1 MNSKAA
7 HVAVAGP
14 MPADARKVLV
24 IKLGALGDFI
34 QALAAARVIRDYHV
48 GARITLLTTEPFK
61 DFARACPYFD
71 VVESDG
77 RPRDPQDV
85 ARLLARIRAA
95 RYDAVYDL
103 QTSGR
108 TSNYYLG
115 LRPWPPRWSGIA
127 PGCSHPHA
135 NPEREAMHTL
145 DRLADQLHE
154 AGLGPA
160 GGYPIG
166 QAPLPDLSWIRLAL
180 RDPPSLQPAYFGIN
194 GPYVLMIPGA
204 SAHRPEKRWPPER
217 YGELARRIAEKGLTP
232 VVIGAADERDAG
244 AMVSRMEPR
253 AKNLVTRTNLFQIAT
268 LAAQAHASVGNDTGP
283 MHIAAAAGSPCVVLF
298 SSDSNPAKVA
308 PRGRSAVLALTAP
321 SLANLPVEDVARSLS
336 NVGGLDPSPRRP

>member
-1 MNSKAA
+1 MSKAA
-7 HVAVAGP
+7 HVALAGP

-77 RPRDPQDV
+77 RPRDPQEV

-135 NPEREAMHTL
+135 NPARETMHTL

-154 AGLGPA
+154 AGLGPPD
-160 GGYPIG
+160 GYPIG

-180 RDPPSLQPAYFGIN
+180 RDPPSLQPAFFGIN
-194 GPYVLMIPGA
+194 GPFVLMIPGA

-232 VVIGAADERDAG
+232 VVIGAQDEREAG
-244 AMVSRMEPR
+244 AVVSRMEPR

-268 LAAQAHASVGNDTGP
+268 LAAKAHASVGNDTGP

-298 SSDSNPAKVA
+298 SADSNPAKVA

-321 SLANLPVEDVARSLS
+321 SLADLPVEDAARALS
-336 NVGGLDPSPRRP
+336 NVGGLDPRPRGP

>member
-1 MNSKAA
+1 MSKAA
-7 HVAVAGP
+7 HVALAGP

-77 RPRDPQDV
+77 RPRDPQEV

-135 NPEREAMHTL
+135 NPAREAMHTL

-154 AGLGPA
+154 AGLGPPD
-160 GGYPIG
+160 GYPIG
-166 QAPLPDLSWIRLAL
+166 QAPLPDISWIRLAL
-180 RDPPSLQPAYFGIN
+180 RDPPSLQPAFFGIN
-194 GPYVLMIPGA
+194 GSYVLMIPGA

-232 VVIGAADERDAG
+232 VVIGAQDEREAG
-244 AMVSRMEPR
+244 AVVSRMEPR

-268 LAAQAHASVGNDTGP
+268 LAAKAHASVGNDTGP

-298 SSDSNPAKVA
+298 SADSNPAKVA

-321 SLANLPVEDVARSLS
+321 SLADLPVEDAARALS
-336 NVGGLDPSPRRP
+336 NVGGLDPRPRGP